1 MRRRVPRGG
10 ILSALAAVVVVVGF
24 AAASADAQVCG
35 DANGD
40 GRVSVSDGVQ
50 ALRAAADLPNICDTD
65 CDVDGNGD
73 ISVTDGVNILRKAA
87 GLPIVEACPPGDPMA
102 SVIGNTVDIFGPLT
116 KVGALGGAGAQSV
129 TPQGTPSPCENPG
142 GAFDSSL
149 SGFAFDDCVID
160 GISFSGFISRGG
172 GSLGFDGFSLARRG
186 DVLSLVGTLNV
197 DEVQGNSETS
207 GFLQTDSL
215 LIGSYSVLFQQVVS
229 NDAGQTLDGELVID
243 TTQADLGDVAEIRVT
258 LTGGTSL
265 PVVIT
270 YDDQSTQDFVYDTTT
285 DTLTAVDAPPVA
297 RVRLSNIDDRIT
309 AFLNGKQVLQAQ
321 STGPNGT
328 NDTGF
333 VQVDG
338 LTCGDNLFE
347 FVVENTLPGSG
358 YAFRAELEVDGVV
371 VAGRSCGQAGV
382 QGCDDNN
389 QTQGIVAR
397 DVTFVCVPCGPCTR
411 GAGTCANP
419 LNIQNRDRI
428 QIHGRTSGT
437 GNFTGGTCGPAPGPE
452 SVFRFTPPT
461 SGCYEF
467 STCGTSFDSQLYIG
481 DGLCPG
487 QSGPFPEDCRDD
499 DSPCADG
506 TTRELTFSILDAGQP
521 ITLIIEGE
529 GSQGGSYTFDVRP
542 SGRCVL

>member
-1 MRRRVPRGG
+1 MRRRVPNRG
-10 ILSALAAVVVVVGF
+10 ILSALAAVIVIGL
-24 AAASADAQVCG
+24 APSANAQVCG

-50 ALRAAADLPNICDTD
+50 ALRAAAGLPSVCDDD
-65 CDVDGNGD
+65 CDVDGNGS

-87 GLPIVEACPPGDPMA
+87 GLGIVEACPAGDPVA
-102 SVIGNTVDIFGPLT
+102 SIIGNTVDLFGPLT
-116 KVGALGGAGAQSV
+116 KIGALGGAGAQSV
-129 TPQGTPSPCENPG
+129 TPTGTASPCDNPG
-142 GAFDSSL
+142 GEFQETE
-149 SGFAFDDCVID
+149 SGFQLDDCEID
-160 GISFSGFISRGG
+160 GVSFTGFIAKGG
-172 GSLGFDGFSLARRG
+172 GSLGFDGLSLARRG
-186 DVLSLVGTLNV
+186 DVLSVVGTLNV
-197 DEVQGNSETS
+197 DQVQGNSETS

-215 LIGSYSVLFQQVVS
+215 LVGSYSVLFQQVVS
-229 NDAGQTLDGELVID
+229 DGVGQTLGGELVFD
-243 TTQADLGDVAEIRVT
+243 TTQADLGDIAEIRVT
-258 LTGGTSL
+258 LTGDRTL

-270 YDDQSTQDFVYDTTT
+270 YDDQSTQSFMYDT
-285 DTLTAVDAPPVA
+285 DSETLTPVDDQPPVA

-309 AFLNGKQVLQAQ
+309 AFLNGQQVLQAQ
-321 STGPNGT
+321 STGPNAT
-328 NDTGF
+328 QDTGF

-358 YAFRAELEVDGVV
+358 YTFRAELQVDGVV

-382 QGCDDNN
+382 QGCDDDN

-397 DVTFVCVPCGPCTR
+397 DVTFVCVPCAPCTR

-437 GNFTGGTCGPAPGPE
+437 GNFTGGPCGSSPGPE
-452 SVFRFTPPT
+452 SVFRFTPPST
-461 SGCYEF
+461 GCYEF

-499 DSPCADG
+499 DFPCADG
-506 TTRELTFSILDAGQP
+506 TDRELTFTTLDAGQP

-529 GSQGGSYTFDVRP
+529 ASQGAGYTFDVRP
-542 SGRCVL
+542 SGRCIL

>member
-1 MRRRVPRGG
+1 MRRRVPNRGV
-10 ILSALAAVVVVVGF
+10 LWALAAVVTIVLSAP
-24 AAASADAQVCG
+24 AANAQVCG

-50 ALRAAADLPNICDTD
+50 ALRAAAGLPSICDAD
-65 CDVDGNGD
+65 CDVDGNGSV
-73 ISVTDGVNILRKAA
+73 SVTDGVNILRKAA
-87 GLPIVEACPPGDPMA
+87 GLAIVEACPIGDPTA
-102 SVIGNTVDIFGPLT
+102 SIIGNTVDIFGPLT

-129 TPQGTPSPCENPG
+129 TPQGSLSPCDNPG
-142 GAFDSSL
+142 GAFEETG
-149 SGFAFDDCVID
+149 SGFQFDDCEID
-160 GISFSGFISRGG
+160 GVSFDGFIGKGG
-172 GSLGFDGFSLARRG
+172 GSLGFNGISLARRG
-186 DVLSLVGTLNV
+186 DVLNLVGTLNV
-197 DEVQGNSETS
+197 EEVQGNSETS

-215 LIGSYSVLFQQVVS
+215 LFGSYSVLFQQVVS
-229 NDAGQTLDGELVID
+229 DDVGQTLAGEIVID
-243 TTQADLGDVAEIRVT
+243 TTQADLDDIAEIRVT
-258 LTGGTSL
+258 LTGDRTL
-265 PVVIT
+265 PVLVT
-270 YDDQSTQDFVYDTTT
+270 YDDLLTQNFMYDTDA
-285 DTLTAVDAPPVA
+285 DTLTPVDGQPVA

-321 STGPNGT
+321 STGPNAT
-328 NDTGF
+328 LDTGF

-338 LTCGDNLFE
+338 LVCGDNLFE

-358 YAFRAELEVDGVV
+358 YTFRAELQVDGKV
-371 VAGRSCGQAGV
+371 VAGRSCGQVGV
-382 QGCDDNN
+382 QGCDGNDL
-389 QTQGIVAR
+389 TQGVVAR

-437 GNFTGGTCGPAPGPE
+437 GNFTGGSCGAAPGPE

-487 QSGPFPEDCRDD
+487 QSGPFPENCIDD
-499 DSPCADG
+499 NNPCADG
-506 TTRELTFSILDAGQP
+506 TDRELTFTTLDAGQP
-521 ITLIIEGE
+521 ITLILEGE
-529 GSQGGSYTFDVRP
+529 SSQGAGYTFDVRP
-542 SGRCVL
+542 SGRCIL